1 MCLKFAQNHVFKGV
15 WDDLEAGTVIS
26 IQKKKKLAGSRHFFD
41 GSEIFGI
48 FSPKKSKKS
57 VKKKFNKNRKIDLF
71 DHFIL

>member
-48 FSPKKSKKS
+48 FSSMC
-57 VKKKFNKNRKIDLF
+57 LF
-71 DHFIL
+71 LGF